1 MKGLHSLEA
10 FERGLRADSK
20 QVFGGVGGKKSPARR
35 RSEDTEVEI
44 GRDRIWN
51 VVKLPDELAAQVE
64 AIADAI
70 DVNRTG
76 LARMII
82 AAGTEAVLRQL
93 ETGEGLTLPL
103 RLEVQTE
110 KPGFYHQHLRTVTP
124 LRFEALRARYPWP
137 LQKWKG
143 LHKGDATGT
152 PMPPPE
158 SKSSTSIQA

>member
-10 FERGLRADSK
+10 FERGLRADSAE
-20 QVFGGVGGKKSPARR
+20 VFGAQSSGKRPYRK
-35 RSEDTEVEI
+35 
-44 GRDRIWN
+44 RDVAAPPPPWN

-64 AIADAI
+64 AIAGALDL
-70 DVNRTG
+70 NRTG
-76 LARMII
+76 LARMVI

-93 ETGEGLTLPL
+93 ESGEGLTLPL
-103 RLEVQTE
+103 RLNVQTE

-158 SKSSTSIQA
+158 SNSSTSIQA